1 LQHQAPGAH
10 VDDDCRVHEWPP
22 ESV

>member
-10 VDDDCRVHEWPP
+10 VDDDCRVHERPP